1 MGLAA
6 GPARE
11 GRSERNQSL
20 SRSTGMENA
29 IRRLGLLGCGV
40 MGSGIA
46 EVAAR
51 RGCYVVVWEVSGQAL
66 EGGRTRIGGS
76 LDRAVARDK
85 LTREEADEAA
95 DRIRYTLELPEAVS
109 KAELVIEAVVE
120 DHAVKTELFTELD
133 RLCPG
138 GSILATNTSSIPIA
152 ELAAVVQRPERVVG
166 LHFFNPVPVMPLVE
180 VIPAIG
186 TSAATLERTLE
197 VAHFLG
203 KEAVVARDRSG
214 FLVNLLLVPYL
225 LDAVRHLDRG
235 AASIEDLDR
244 AMVLGCGHPMG
255 PLALCDFVGLDTA
268 LRIAEVMYDEYREER
283 YAPPPLLKRLAAMGR
298 LGRKTGKG
306 FYDYTGEDPVP
317 LPI

>member
-1 MGLAA
+1 
-6 GPARE
+6 
-11 GRSERNQSL
+11 
-20 SRSTGMENA
+20 MENVV
-29 IRRLGLLGCGV
+29 RRVGVLGCGL

-51 RGCYVVVWEVSGQAL
+51 RGCEVVVWEVSGEAL
-66 EGGRTRIGGS
+66 EGGRARIGGS
-76 LDRAVARDK
+76 LDRAVAREK
-85 LTREEADEAA
+85 LTRAEADEAVS
-95 DRIRYTLELPEAVS
+95 RIRYTLELREAAFGV
-109 KAELVIEAVVE
+109 ELLIEAVLE
-120 DHAVKTELFTELD
+120 DRAVKRELFAEAD
-133 RLCPG
+133 RFCPREV
-138 GSILATNTSSIPIA
+138 ILATNTSSIPIA
-152 ELAAVVQRPERVVG
+152 ELAAVVERPERVIG

-186 TSAATLERTLE
+186 TSAFTLERTLE
-197 VAHFLG
+197 VARLLG

-255 PLALCDFVGLDTA
+255 PLALCDFVGIDTA

-298 LGRKTGKG
+298 IGRKVGRG
-306 FYDYTGEDPVP
+306 FYDYTGEEPVP
-317 LPI
+317 LPISPA